1 MQQGLA
7 LTRDIFDGTHLFS
20 EMTCAWSQVI
30 SHVTLK
36 VQANMG
42 CVMYAF
48 IIFEVTRACHRYELC
63 NV

>member
-7 LTRDIFDGTHLFS
+7 LTRDIFDDTHLFS

-42 CVMYAF
+42 CVHVY
-48 IIFEVTRACHRYELC
+48 IYHL
-63 NV
+63 